1 MGNKNIKWWDPDKII
16 KDLIWN
22 DLVSASK
29 YAKGKMLDIGC
40 GNKPY
45 YGIFKNKVD
54 IYVGIDKF
62 SKYADIKEDFFKAKI
77 SDNNYDTILCTQVLE
92 HVENPQELLIKMNKI
107 LKRKGIL
114 IMTIPFIGSLHEV
127 PTDYFRFTK
136 YSIEKLLT
144 KAGFEIKYIKEEGN
158 WISSISNLACF
169 YLEST
174 LNRFFLRYPKKILL
188 LVVQYLSYIAASLP
202 SRITKPDSCPINYI
216 VVANKK

>member
-1 MGNKNIKWWDPDKII
+1 MGNKNVKWWDPDKII

-22 DLVSASK
+22 DLISASK
-29 YAKGKMLDIGC
+29 YAKGRMLDIGC

-45 YGIFKNKVD
+45 YEIFKNKVD
-54 IYVGIDKF
+54 IHIGIDKF
-62 SKYADIKEDFFKAKI
+62 SECADIKEDFFKAKI
-77 SDNNYDTILCTQVLE
+77 RNNNYDTILCTQVIE
-92 HVENPQELLIKMNKI
+92 HVENPQELLIKMNRI

-136 YSIEKLLT
+136 YSIDKLLT

-158 WISSISNLACF
+158 WISSISNLTCF

-174 LNRFFLRYPKKILL
+174 LNRFFLKYPKKVLL
-188 LVVQYLSYIAASLP
+188 LMVQYFSYIVAFLP
-202 SRITKPDSCPINYI
+202 SRITKPDLCPINYI
-216 VVANKK
+216 VVAN